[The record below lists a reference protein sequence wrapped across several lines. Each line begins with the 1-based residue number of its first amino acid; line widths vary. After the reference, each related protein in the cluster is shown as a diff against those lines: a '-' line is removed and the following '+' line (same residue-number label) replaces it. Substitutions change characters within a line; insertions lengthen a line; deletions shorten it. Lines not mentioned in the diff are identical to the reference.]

1 MLNLFLTISGGF
13 SLLLGFEISSQC
25 ANHIHV
31 ETSDVVVV
39 VMDVL
44 VLLIVLSLVTLNC
57 LVLLGFNLGDL
68 CLTLGFHNLTK
79 SCHFRLI
86 LFLDFICNPFIVL
99 SLFSGQGIV
108 MLV

>member
-1 MLNLFLTISGGF
+1 MLNTFLKISGGF
-13 SLLLGFEISSQC
+13 SLLLRFEICSQC

-39 VMDVL
+39 VVNVL
-44 VLLIVLSLVTLNC
+44 VLLIVLSLVTLNS
-57 LVLLGFNLGDL
+57 LVLLGFNLSDL

-86 LFLDFICNPFIVL
+86 LLLDLVCYSFIVFA
-99 SLFSGQGIV
+99 LFSGQGIV